1 MPDSIREQI
10 VQAFADRLNAERG
23 QQLDSQEELPAR
35 VLWDPTET
43 AEKLK
48 YRKYE
53 VTLTVN
59 VGEMAKRDFSINSS
73 VQGNQMLAA
82 LLNDALSEDS
92 TLGGLCK
99 DISYTDSVLDSPD
112 PGQSEMIILVTFQIT
127 YQTSNTSPYQQ

>member
-43 AEKLK
+43 AEKTK

-59 VGEMAKRDFSINSS
+59 VGEMARRDFTINPS

-92 TLGGLCK
+92 SLGGLCK

>member
-10 VQAFADRLNAERG
+10 VQAFATRLGAARAE
-23 QQLDSQEELPAR
+23 QLVNEGDLPVR
-35 VLWDPTET
+35 VLWDPIET
-43 AEKLK
+43 AEKVK

-59 VGEMAKRDFSINSS
+59 VGELASRDETVNSS
-73 VQGNQMLAA
+73 IQGNRMLAA
-82 LLNDALSEDS
+82 LLDDALSEDH

-99 DISYTDSVLDSPD
+99 DISYLDSAFDSPSS
-112 PGQSEMIILVTFQIT
+112 GQTEMVIQVTFQIT

>member
-43 AEKLK
+43 AEKTK

-59 VGEMAKRDFSINSS
+59 VGEMAKRDFNVNPS

-92 TLGGLCK
+92 SLGGLCK

>member
-10 VQAFADRLNAERG
+10 VQAFADRVSAERG
-23 QQLDSQEELPAR
+23 QQLNSREDLPMR

-53 VTLTVN
+53 MTLTLN
-59 VGEMAKRDFSINSS
+59 VGEMAKRDHTINAS
-73 VQGNQMLAA
+73 VQGNQQLAE
-82 LLNDALSEDS
+82 LLNDALNDDQ

-99 DISYTDSVLDSPD
+99 HISYTDSVLDSPD
-112 PGQSEMIILVTFQIT
+112 PGQTEMIILVTFQIV
-127 YQTSNTSPYQQ
+127 YETSNTTPYE

>member
-10 VQAFADRLNAERG
+10 VQAFADRLGAERG
-23 QQLDSQEELPAR
+23 QQLDSREDLPMR

-53 VTLTVN
+53 MTLTLN
-59 VGEMAKRDFSINSS
+59 VGEMAKRDVEVNPS

-82 LLNDALSEDS
+82 MLDDALNDTH

-99 DISYTDSVLDSPD
+99 HISCTDSVLDSPD
-112 PGQSEMIILVTFQIT
+112 PGQTEMIILVTFQIV
-127 YQTSNTSPYQQ
+127 YETSNTTPYE

>member
-10 VQAFADRLNAERG
+10 VQAFADRLDAERG
-23 QQLDSQEELPAR
+23 QQLDSNEQLPAR

-59 VGEMAKRDFSINSS
+59 VGEMAKRNLEINSS

-82 LLNDALSEDS
+82 LLNDALSEDT

-112 PGQSEMIILVTFQIT
+112 PGQGEMIILVTFQIT

>member
-1 MPDSIREQI
+1 MDSIREQI
-10 VQAFADRLNAERG
+10 VQAFATRLGADRGE
-23 QQLDSQEELPAR
+23 QLDSEKELPAR

-59 VGEMAKRDFSINSS
+59 VGEMASRNPDINPS

-82 LLNDALSEDS
+82 LLNDALSEDH

-112 PGQSEMIILVTFQIT
+112 PGQNEMIILVTFQIT

>member
-10 VQAFADRLNAERG
+10 VQAFADRLGAERG
-23 QQLDSQEELPAR
+23 QQLDSELDLPAR
-35 VLWDPTET
+35 VLWDPSET

-48 YRKYE
+48 FRKYD

-59 VGEMAKRDFSINSS
+59 VGEMAKRDFTINPS
-73 VQGNQMLAA
+73 VQGNQMLAT
-82 LLNDALSEDS
+82 LLDSALSEDS

-112 PGQSEMIILVTFQIT
+112 PGQTEMIILVTFQIT
-127 YQTSNTSPYQQ
+127 YQTSNTSPYQ

>member
-59 VGEMAKRDFSINSS
+59 VGEMAKRDFTINPS

-92 TLGGLCK
+92 SLGGLCK

>member
-10 VQAFADRLNAERG
+10 VQAFADRLGAERG
-23 QQLDSQEELPAR
+23 QQLDSREDLPMR

-53 VTLTVN
+53 MTLTLN
-59 VGEMAKRDFSINSS
+59 VGEMAKRDFNVNSS

-82 LLNDALSEDS
+82 MLDNALNDTHA
-92 TLGGLCK
+92 LGGLCK
-99 DISYTDSVLDSPD
+99 QISYTDSVLDSPD
-112 PGQSEMIILVTFQIT
+112 PGQTEMIILATFQIV
-127 YQTSNTSPYQQ
+127 YETSNTTPYE

>member
-10 VQAFADRLNAERG
+10 VQAFADRLGAERG
-23 QQLDSQEELPAR
+23 QQLDSREDLPMR

-53 VTLTVN
+53 MTLTLN
-59 VGEMAKRDFSINSS
+59 VGEMAKRDFTVNPS
-73 VQGNQMLAA
+73 VQGNQMLASMLDNA
-82 LLNDALSEDS
+82 LNDTH

-99 DISYTDSVLDSPD
+99 HINYTDSVLDSPD
-112 PGQSEMIILVTFQIT
+112 PGQTEMIILVTFQIV
-127 YQTSNTSPYQQ
+127 YETSNTTPYE

>member
-10 VQAFADRLNAERG
+10 VEAFATRLDADRAKQLDNRG
-23 QQLDSQEELPAR
+23 QLPAR
-35 VLWDPTET
+35 VIWDFAET

-53 VTLTVN
+53 ITMSLN
-59 VGEMAKRDFSINSS
+59 VGEMAKRDRAINSS

-82 LLNDALSEDS
+82 ILNDALASDQ

-99 DISYTDSVLDSPD
+99 HINYTDSVLDSPS
-112 PGQSEMIILVTFQIT
+112 PGQDEMIIQVTFQIV
-127 YQTSNTSPYQQ
+127 YETSNTSPYE

>member
-10 VQAFADRLNAERG
+10 VQAFADRLGAERG
-23 QQLDSQEELPAR
+23 QQLDSREDLPMR

-53 VTLTVN
+53 MTLTLN
-59 VGEMAKRDFSINSS
+59 VGEMAKRDVDVNPS

-82 LLNDALSEDS
+82 MLDDALNDTH

-99 DISYTDSVLDSPD
+99 HISYTDSVLDSPD
-112 PGQSEMIILVTFQIT
+112 PGQTEMIILVTFQIV
-127 YQTSNTSPYQQ
+127 YETSNTTPYE

>member
-10 VQAFADRLNAERG
+10 VQAFADRLGAQRG
-23 QQLDSQEELPAR
+23 QQLDSREDLPMR

-53 VTLTVN
+53 MTLTLN
-59 VGEMAKRDFSINSS
+59 VGEMAKRDFNVNSS

-82 LLNDALSEDS
+82 MLDNALNDTH

-99 DISYTDSVLDSPD
+99 QISYTDSVLDSPD
-112 PGQSEMIILVTFQIT
+112 PGQTEMIILVTFQIV
-127 YQTSNTSPYQQ
+127 YETSNTTPYE